1 MHVLTD
7 PALTALLHDEQQLL
21 GRLRDLLGQTGGDAQ
36 TLAHLDDIVAN
47 LDALFLVVVVGEFNA
62 GKSSVL
68 NTLFGEKIMEEGP
81 IPTTA
86 KVTVIRHGEERMD
99 RQLSDYLLE
108 RRHPSPLLRT
118 MNLVDTPGTN
128 SIIREHETITE
139 NFIPRADLVLF
150 ITSFDRPLSES
161 ERAFLAFIRDEWGK
175 RLVFVINK
183 VDMARDAQTLN
194 QVIEHVR
201 SGCQD
206 VMHFSPPIFPVS
218 AEQAFEAKRLDP
230 GPERDALWE
239 KSRFGAFESFVT
251 ETLTD
256 AERLALKLSAP
267 LDAGRQ
273 LLKHLAERMTARET
287 VLRQDEANLA
297 ELDQLMQASRTELSD
312 GYARRV
318 TEVDNLLLQMEKRG
332 VQFLDDTI
340 RISRVQ
346 MLRDRDLFK
355 EEFARQVVQDTDKQI
370 EAQVTQAVDGLL
382 KQALVLWNRTLN
394 EFAERVRRVAG
405 ASDAPRGDFFYNREE
420 MFNAIMREAG
430 RKIEMY
436 NLREEARRIL
446 ENARNAAAMFVGA
459 EAVAVGI
466 GAIATVVVSATA
478 LDVTG
483 GFIAAGVLAVVGLIF
498 LPRQKRRAIAEFKE
512 RVDALR
518 SDVRRALEE
527 QLGHEVDHSLER
539 VRETIRPYAAFV
551 GEERTLVDRVQAEQR
566 AITGEIDALRNR
578 VRAEVGE
585 AGLAP

>member
-1 MHVLTD
+1 MHVLSD
-7 PALTALLHDEQQLL
+7 PALAALLHDERQLL
-21 GRLRDLLGQTGGDAQ
+21 GRLRDLLGQTGAEAQ

-68 NTLFGEKIMEEGP
+68 NALFGEKIMEEGP

-99 RQLSDYLLE
+99 RQLSEYLVE
-108 RRHPSPLLRT
+108 RRHPSPLLRN

-161 ERAFLAFIRDEWGK
+161 ERAFLSFIRDEWGK

-206 VMHFSPPIFPVS
+206 VMRFSPPLFPIS
-218 AEQAFEAKRLDP
+218 AGQAFEAKHLAD

-239 KSRFGAFESFVT
+239 QSRFGAFEAFVT

-256 AERLALKLSAP
+256 TERLALKLSAP

-273 LLKHLAERMTARET
+273 LLVHLGERMAARET

-297 ELDQLMQASRTELSD
+297 ELDELMQASRTELSD

-382 KQALVLWNRTLN
+382 KQALALWNRTLN

-405 ASDAPRGDFFYNREE
+405 AADTPRGDFFYNREE

-466 GAIATVVVSATA
+466 GAVATVVVSATA

-512 RVDALR
+512 RVESLR
-518 SDVRRALEE
+518 ADVRRALEE
-527 QLGHEVDHSLER
+527 QLGQEVDHSLDR

-551 GEERTLVDRVQAEQR
+551 NDERALVDRVQAEQR
-566 AITGEIDALRNR
+566 AIAGDMDAIRNR
-578 VRAEVGE
+578 VRTEVGE